1 MATLLYDPNPTLA
14 QGYKA
19 RREPGKTRGL
29 EHSDLCPYHL
39 YFDSMARR
47 AGGGGGSKMNLK
59 LRLRLT
65 NH

>member
-19 RREPGKTRGL
+19 RSEPGKTRGL
-29 EHSDLCPYHL
+29 EHPDLCPYHL

-47 AGGGGGSKMNLK
+47 AGVVEGQ
-59 LRLRLT
+59 R
-65 NH
+65 